1 MKNEINIKLNSLTL
15 CHSQMFYGMGHF
27 SKYVPEDSVRI
38 DIRINGDAN
47 LKGTAFLRPDGK
59 RSVVLLNLY
68 ATFLYKQQIIIK
80 IFNRKCTRLLCLP
93 RSNDQQN
100 ISLEDTQFGTLELNC
115 PARSI
120 HTIVY

>member
-1 MKNEINIKLNSLTL
+1 
-15 CHSQMFYGMGHF
+15 MGHF

-68 ATFLYKQQIIIK
+68 DTFLYKQKIIIT
-80 IFNRKCTRLLCLP
+80 IFNHKCTRLLCLP